1 MKIKSAEFIKSAVL
15 LKDCPKDPLP
25 EIALIGKSNVGKSS
39 LINRFIN
46 RKGLAKTSNTPGK
59 TQTLNFYLIN
69 KNFYFVDLPGYGFA
83 KVPQGER
90 RNWKQM
96 IEGYLTTRETLVGAI
111 FILDVRRDP
120 GPREAEIYDWFD
132 EYEIPLVTVLNK
144 ADKFSKNQI
153 VKRVKIIK
161 RALPIE
167 DPLVFS
173 ATSGE
178 GKTELGVRVG
188 KLLSGPVE

>member
-15 LKDCPKDPLP
+15 LKDCPKDTLP

-69 KNFYFVDLPGYGFA
+69 NNFYFVDLPGYGFA
-83 KVPQGER
+83 KAPAGER
-90 RNWKQM
+90 RNWQRM
-96 IEGYLTTRETLVGAI
+96 IEGYLTTRDTLAGGI

-120 GPREAEIYDWFD
+120 GPRETEIYEWFA
-132 EYEIPLVTVLNK
+132 ECGIPLVTVLNK
-144 ADKFSKNQI
+144 ADKFSGNKLAQ
-153 VKRVKIIK
+153 RVKLIKKAIPIDDPII
-161 RALPIE
+161 
-167 DPLVFS
+167 FS
-173 ATSGE
+173 ATSGV
-178 GKTELGVRVG
+178 GKAELGVRIGELLKG
-188 KLLSGPVE
+188 K

>member
-59 TQTLNFYLIN
+59 TRTLNFYLIN
-69 KNFYFVDLPGYGFA
+69 NDFYFVDLPGYGFA
-83 KVPQGER
+83 KAPASER
-90 RNWKQM
+90 KGWKQM
-96 IEGYLTTRETLVGAI
+96 IEDYLTTRETLAGGI

-120 GPREAEIYDWFD
+120 GAAEAEIYEWFAECD
-132 EYEIPLVTVLNK
+132 IPVITVLNK
-144 ADKFSKNQI
+144 ADKFSKNKLIQ
-153 VKRVKIIK
+153 RVKLIK
-161 RALPIE
+161 KALPIK
-167 DPLVFS
+167 DPITFS
-173 ATSGE
+173 ATSG
-178 GKTELGVRVG
+178 VG
-188 KLLSGPVE
+188 KAELSTRVAELLKGSNE

>member
-90 RNWKQM
+90 RNWKVM
-96 IEGYLTTRETLVGAI
+96 IEDYLTARDTLVGGI
-111 FILDVRRDP
+111 FILDIRRDP
-120 GPREAEIYDWFD
+120 GPAEAEIYEWFD
-132 EYEIPLVTVLNK
+132 EFDIPLVTVLNK

-153 VKRVKIIK
+153 VKRVKLIK
-161 RALPIE
+161 RALPVE

-178 GKTELGVRVG
+178 GKTELGKRVG
-188 KLLSGPVE
+188 ELLDSSSE

>member
-15 LKDCPKDPLP
+15 LKDCPKDTLP

-69 KNFYFVDLPGYGFA
+69 NNFYFVDLPGYGFA
-83 KVPQGER
+83 KAPAGER
-90 RNWKQM
+90 RNWQRM
-96 IEGYLTTRETLVGAI
+96 IEGYLTTRETLAGGI

-120 GPREAEIYDWFD
+120 GPRETEIYEWFA
-132 EYEIPLVTVLNK
+132 ECGIPLVTVLNK
-144 ADKFSKNQI
+144 ADKFSKNKLAQ
-153 VKRVKIIK
+153 RVKLIK
-161 RALPIE
+161 KAIPID
-167 DPLVFS
+167 DPISFS
-173 ATSGE
+173 ATSGL
-178 GKTELGVRVG
+178 GKAELGVRIAE
-188 KLLSGPVE
+188 LLKGE